1 MTTMTI
7 HVEDDFAEAL
17 RAHARAVGTSV
28 NRAGKE
34 LLSPLEDRG
43 VRKRQSLPE
52 VLRHPPEGRG
62 GPSAGLRRAA
72 ANDRRGD
79 VEMTDTLLLDSNALI
94 ALFDGDRDVAR
105 IMASAPRIA
114 VPAVV
119 CGEIDAGTQGDTA
132 RAREEREAFSELL
145 AMPNVSVLPVTRTTG
160 SFYARVFA
168 YSHSVGRPIP
178 TNDVWIAAAVLETA
192 GILCTDA
199 RHLLSL
205 PLVRTIRYR

>member
-1 MTTMTI
+1 
-7 HVEDDFAEAL
+7 
-17 RAHARAVGTSV
+17 
-28 NRAGKE
+28 
-34 LLSPLEDRG
+34 
-43 VRKRQSLPE
+43 
-52 VLRHPPEGRG
+52 
-62 GPSAGLRRAA
+62 
-72 ANDRRGD
+72 
-79 VEMTDTLLLDSNALI
+79 MTDTLLLDSNAII
-94 ALFDGDRDVAR
+94 ALFDGDRGVAR

-119 CGEIDAGTQGDTA
+119 CGEIDAGTQGETA

-192 GILCTDA
+192 GILCTDD

-205 PLVRTIRYR
+205 PLVRMIRYR

>member
-28 NRAGKE
+28 NRAVKE
-34 LLSPLEDRG
+34 MLSPLLGLSKTGTSESDNPYMKFCGILRKGEADR
-43 VRKRQSLPE
+43 
-52 VLRHPPEGRG
+52 LR
-62 GPSAGLRRAA
+62 
-72 ANDRRGD
+72 
-79 VEMTDTLLLDSNALI
+79 DS
-94 ALFDGDRDVAR
+94 VAR
-105 IMASAPRIA
+105 QRT
-114 VPAVV
+114 
-119 CGEIDAGTQGDTA
+119 IDAGTQGETA

-192 GILCTDA
+192 GILCTDD